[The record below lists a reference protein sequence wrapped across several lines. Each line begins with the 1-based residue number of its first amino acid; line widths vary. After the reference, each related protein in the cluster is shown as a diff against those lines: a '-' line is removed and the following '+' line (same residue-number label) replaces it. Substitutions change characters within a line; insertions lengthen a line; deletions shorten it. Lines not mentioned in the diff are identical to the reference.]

1 MAGGGLDEELKRRLK
16 LSARHRSEGRP
27 EGRPPQRP
35 LPTPAHSPQLTTAR
49 WWTSSSPGQMGARG
63 MLCREGVGE
72 RPCSAWPSLTLP
84 CPVQPAPTPS
94 LGPPASLASDPP
106 PGHRHGSIRR
116 EGLLG
121 VTHHFLEGPCCTG
134 PNVPQPLSS
143 PEGASP
149 GQTRAAPE
157 ARLCRSL
164 QTHQGGPGNLNPSGR
179 EREGEVSL
187 SSLPRTS
194 ESDPRPWP
202 QEPGGPPDH
211 LSPPHGLLQL
221 HQPLLV
227 LVALHEHA
235 GHLHPREA
243 AALRHGDLVLWG
255 ECRCS
260 AVSNCLRE
268 WAHPRVVSPWAQ
280 ATQWG
285 GLGTGQHHPSRKGPL
300 LPGRPRGTL
309 QGHYMVCFPGSC
321 WRPQTPPRLTGG
333 TGPWA

>member
-16 LSARHRSEGRP
+16 LSARHRSEGRS

-202 QEPGGPPDH
+202 QEPEAH
-211 LSPPHGLLQL
+211 LIISVHRTASCSSISRSLYWLRSMSTRAISTRVKRRRCAMGILSCG
-221 HQPLLV
+221 
-227 LVALHEHA
+227 ES
-235 GHLHPREA
+235 A
-243 AALRHGDLVLWG
+243 AAQ
-255 ECRCS
+255 
-260 AVSNCLRE
+260 
-268 WAHPRVVSPWAQ
+268 P
-280 ATQWG
+280 
-285 GLGTGQHHPSRKGPL
+285 
-300 LPGRPRGTL
+300 
-309 QGHYMVCFPGSC
+309 
-321 WRPQTPPRLTGG
+321 
-333 TGPWA
+333 